1 MAKISLRTYNR
12 EIEGLIEQSP
22 KLGEAIAH
30 CRHILKT
37 YPKHLETY
45 RLLGKAYLEAKRYDE
60 AVDIFQRV
68 LVAVPDDFVSHV
80 GMSII
85 ADDKGKLDDAIW
97 HMERAFEVQPSN
109 AAIQSELQRLFGR
122 RDGVQPPKIRL
133 TRGALAH
140 MYVQGELY
148 TQAIS
153 EIRAVL
159 SNDPKR
165 TDMQTLLARAY
176 FRNSQ
181 KTEASELCSE
191 LLGRYQYSLDANR
204 LMTEIVAGTQK
215 ADAAPQFRQ
224 RVIELDPYAGFVQ
237 GSLFHTETVGDNLVT
252 LERLEYSAAAA
263 EAAPALGIA
272 LEPETTVTGRTPTPA
287 PTTEAPGVPAPTTDL
302 PAWLRGAAED
312 SGAQPMGAPAAPPAS
327 GKDDIPDFLRK
338 AGWETP
344 PQGAAPEAP
353 AAVSPA
359 PEAAP
364 EMGAAVEGELP
375 EWVKALA
382 PSEAKE
388 EPASTP
394 SAPATPPIV
403 GDILGAGALAA
414 GAGLAAET
422 PDWLRE
428 LGAEAKP
435 PAAEPTPEQAQPP
448 AAQPPAAPAVPG
460 VVPDWLQ
467 DLGPAPSA
475 PAAEPV
481 AEAPEAT
488 PDWLKGLEGHELD
501 EPATA
506 AKSEGESDWLGALR
520 AEQPPAAAP
529 GPEAEESPEWLKE
542 FSNDLETPIA
552 KAAPAEPPAVTPAK
566 AAGLETPGNLGALGT
581 TAQEQ
586 DDAMAWLESLAAK
599 HGAKPEELVTD
610 PNART
615 DVAPEWVDKA
625 KEIGEQQVP
634 QTRPLAAD
642 ETGVWLRNLA
652 AAEVAAESV
661 KAAAPEPEAPKVEEP
676 KVEVPQVEAPK
687 AEMPPAEEPAVE
699 APAVELPQ
707 GEALQPLPAE
717 THEEEQPFDI
727 RSGFAEQN
735 IFAEAETNAEPP
747 KPLIPEDM
755 EAPDWLK
762 DFVPKPVPRS
772 GLEDAPEWLRAPSEE
787 PAEPEPPAVPT
798 HAGAERPT
806 VPSPLPPPSEEA
818 EPAHAGEITDLPAW
832 LAGLDQ
838 EEAAAGSS
846 PVMAQPSDELP
857 AWLQQMEAEPEP
869 EMKEPANPADW
880 RPIQP
885 ESVEMEQP
893 AAEQEPERI
902 VQETPLPSVPEA
914 PPAAAGQLPS
924 AHVPEVPPMTA
935 AEQMTAPTIP
945 EAPPPAAAEPV
956 APVPMSAHENRPT
969 VPLPKPLPPPP
980 KPVTGAPKPVTLSLG
995 DAQSQLGRGN
1005 IAAALDI
1012 YSKLIRKGKSLE
1024 DIIRDLREALYRYP
1038 VEVPLWQ
1045 SLGDAYMRAN
1055 RLQEALDAYTKA
1067 EELLR

>member
-12 EIEGLIEQSP
+12 EIEGLIEQSQR
-22 KLGEAIAH
+22 LDEAIAH

-45 RLLGKAYLEAKRYDE
+45 RLLGKAYLEAKRYEE

-68 LVAVPDDFVSHV
+68 LVAAPDDFVSHV

-176 FRNSQ
+176 FRNGQ
-181 KTEASELCSE
+181 KTEASDICSE
-191 LLGRYQYSLDANR
+191 LLGRYLYCLDANR

-215 ADAAPQFRQ
+215 ADTAPQYRQ
-224 RVIELDPYAGFVQ
+224 RVIEMDPYAAFVQ
-237 GSLFHTETVGDNLVT
+237 GSLFHTETVGDNLVN
-252 LERLEYSAAAA
+252 LEHLEYSSAAA
-263 EAAPALGIA
+263 EVSPNLGIG
-272 LEPETTVTGRTPTPA
+272 LEPETTVTGRTPAPA
-287 PTTEAPGVPAPTTDL
+287 PEAPNVPAPASAGEL
-302 PAWLRGAAED
+302 PSWLRGAADD
-312 SGAQPMGAPAAPPAS
+312 SGAQPMGTTAVPPSA
-327 GKDDIPDFLRK
+327 GNEELPEFLRQ
-338 AGWETP
+338 AGWETT
-344 PQGAAPEAP
+344 PQEAAPEAP
-353 AAVSPA
+353 APVSPE
-359 PEAAP
+359 PEAGS

-382 PSEAKE
+382 PSEAQE
-388 EPASTP
+388 TPPTAST
-394 SAPATPPIV
+394 PATPPIV

-422 PDWLRE
+422 PEWLRD
-428 LGAEAKP
+428 LGEQTPP
-435 PAAEPTPEQAQPP
+435 PAEPMPEQAQPP
-448 AAQPPAAPAVPG
+448 AIPPTPDAL
-460 VVPDWLQ
+460 PDWMQ

-475 PAAEPV
+475 PAAEAG
-481 AEAPEAT
+481 AEPPQES
-488 PDWLKGLEGHELD
+488 PDWLKGLEGRELD
-501 EPATA
+501 EPATP
-506 AKSEGESDWLGALR
+506 AKGESESDWLGALR

-529 GPEAEESPEWLKE
+529 GPEAEESPAWLKE

-552 KAAPAEPPAVTPAK
+552 KSAPAEPPAATPVQAP
-566 AAGLETPGNLGALGT
+566 GMETPGNLGALGT

-615 DVAPEWVDKA
+615 EVAPEWVDKA
-625 KEIGEQQVP
+625 KALGEQKGQ
-634 QTRPLAAD
+634 QTKPLASD
-642 ETGVWLRNLA
+642 ETGVWLRNLT

-661 KAAAPEPEAPKVEEP
+661 TAMPPEAEAPKADEP
-676 KVEVPQVEAPK
+676 KVEAPQVEAPTV
-687 AEMPPAEEPAVE
+687 EEPAVE
-699 APAVELPQ
+699 LPHVDSWQ
-707 GEALQPLPAE
+707 TSPEEVP
-717 THEEEQPFDI
+717 EEQPFDI

-735 IFAEAETNAEPP
+735 IFAETEAKAEPP
-747 KPLIPEDM
+747 SPLIPDDM

-762 DFVPKPVPRS
+762 DFVPRPVPRS
-772 GLEDAPEWLRAPSEE
+772 GLEDAPDWLRAPSEE
-787 PAEPEPPAVPT
+787 PAEPGQPAVGER
-798 HAGAERPT
+798 AGAERPT
-806 VPSPLPPPSEEA
+806 VPSPFPPAAEEA
-818 EPAHAGEITDLPAW
+818 EPAQAAEGTELPAW
-832 LAGLDQ
+832 LAGLEQ
-838 EEAAAGSS
+838 ESAAAGPS
-846 PVMAQPSDELP
+846 PIVGQPSDELP
-857 AWLQQMEAEPEP
+857 AWLQMEAEPEP
-869 EMKEPANPADW
+869 EIKEPANPADW

-885 ESVEMEQP
+885 EGPDLEPP
-893 AAEQEPERI
+893 AAEPEPEPM
-902 VQETPLPSVPEA
+902 VAETPLPPVPQA
-914 PPAAAGQLPS
+914 PPAAA
-924 AHVPEVPPMTA
+924 
-935 AEQMTAPTIP
+935 EQMPPPPIP
-945 EAPPPAAAEPV
+945 EAPPVAAVEQKPP
-956 APVPMSAHENRPT
+956 APVYARQDRPT
-969 VPLPKPLPPPP
+969 VPVPRPLPPRP
-980 KPVTGAPKPVTLSLG
+980 KPVTAAPKPAMLSLG

-1012 YSKLIRKGKSLE
+1012 YGRLIRKGKSLE